1 MPRGVGR
8 GVGWQKR
15 EVVGSTGISVRGEG
29 DGEVVMG
36 GAVAIAIAVDIRCA
50 ITQPTIFSR

>member
-15 EVVGSTGISVRGEG
+15 EVVGSTGISVRGDE
-29 DGEVVMG
+29 EVVAG
-36 GAVAIAIAVDIRCA
+36 GTVAIAIAVDIRCA